1 MDQHPDQH
9 SDQHLPASR
18 PSEPVEEADRA
29 DRTTGMVDRLRALPI
44 RWRILSITT
53 LNILIAVVFTAL
65 IWNGSK
71 VLATARG
78 DLRSSREA
86 DRQLAIL
93 ETQAGRLQSLIHR
106 YFTQPDADLLTE
118 ITALRTTLLAT
129 LKDPAFVDPNFSA
142 STADVVQATERFLGG
157 FDRLRALQT
166 SIMET
171 YENQVLTPAREM
183 SGLYA
188 IVEGATT
195 DRSALVWPSLSKSR
209 ESFSETLVL
218 TDVFYLQ
225 HGRETADEVIRN
237 LERIESTVPVML
249 DLADSELQRGALR
262 AIATHAASWRIG
274 IAELAKNFA
283 ARAQLLSEAIDG
295 NQAAMASVIERLSI
309 GMRERESLAYSRF
322 ESTLDDLYAALAIAV
337 ALSVLVSILIGLAI
351 AGSIV
356 RPLRGLMNTMDA
368 IVSGHYA
375 RRVDDLDARDE
386 IGEMARAVEVFR
398 ANAIAKRQAEL
409 DLKASKEHAEEALRD
424 LQDAQRSLIEA
435 EKFAALGGLVAG
447 VAHEVNNPVGISLT
461 VASSFARRCAQFAEE
476 IRDGAVRR
484 SKLEEFIAGSQE
496 AAKQLV
502 TNLTRAADLIQSF
515 KQVAVDRSDA
525 ERRVFNLKEATEHII
540 LSLRPALKH
549 SLVWLEVD
557 VPEEISLKSYPGP
570 YGQVLT
576 NLVLN
581 ALTHAFPDK
590 RAGTLKL
597 TARKLGTDQVEIEF
611 ADDGV
616 GMSEDVQRR
625 AFEPFFTTRR
635 NRGGTGLGLHIV
647 YNLVTRRLGGSLR
660 LESQV
665 GHGTAF
671 RIRLPLAAPKEEHT
685 DTSLTLAEM
694 E

>member
-1 MDQHPDQH
+1 MDTKNPEQQ
-9 SDQHLPASR
+9 QAAVIAAEAAPAM
-18 PSEPVEEADRA
+18 PAHGAGLVE
-29 DRTTGMVDRLRALPI
+29 RLRVLPI
-44 RWRILSITT
+44 RWRILSIAT
-53 LNILIAVVFTAL
+53 LNILIAMVFTAI
-65 IWNGSK
+65 IWNGAQ
-71 VLATARG
+71 VLATARA
-78 DLRSSREA
+78 DLRVSREG
-86 DRQLAIL
+86 DRQLAVL

-106 YFTQPDADLLTE
+106 YFTQPDAELLAE
-118 ITALRTTLLAT
+118 ITGLRTAVLDT
-129 LKDPAFVDPNFSA
+129 LKNPAFVDPSFRA
-142 STADVVQATERFLGG
+142 STADVVRATERFLGG
-157 FDRLRALQT
+157 FDQLRGLQ
-166 SIMET
+166 SAIMDT
-171 YENQVLTPAREM
+171 YENQVLAPAREM

-195 DRSALVWPSLSKSR
+195 DRSALVWPALSKSR

-225 HGRETADEVIRN
+225 HGRDTAAEVIRN

-249 DLADSELQRGALR
+249 DLADNELQRGALR
-262 AIATHAASWRIG
+262 AIANHAASWRMG
-274 IAELAKNFA
+274 IAQLEGNFA
-283 ARAQLLSEAIDG
+283 SRAQLLSEAIDG
-295 NQAAMASVIERLSI
+295 NQAAMADVIERLSI
-309 GMRERESLAYSRF
+309 GMRQRERLAYDRF
-322 ESTLDDLYAALAIAV
+322 ESTLDDLYAGLAV
-337 ALSVLVSILIGLAI
+337 AVVLSVSVSILIGLGI
-351 AGSIV
+351 ARSIV

-375 RRVDDLDARDE
+375 QRVDDLDAGDE

-409 DLKASKEHAEEALRD
+409 DLKASKENAEDALRD
-424 LQDAQRSLIEA
+424 LQEAQRSLVEA
-435 EKFAALGGLVAG
+435 EKLAALGGLVAG

-461 VASSFARRCAQFAEE
+461 VASTFARRCAQFADDIRGGE
-476 IRDGAVRR
+476 IRR
-484 SKLEEFIAGSQE
+484 SRLEEFISGSQE
-496 AAKQLV
+496 AAKQLI
-502 TNLTRAADLIQSF
+502 TNLNRAADLIQSF
-515 KQVAVDRSDA
+515 KQVAVDRSHA
-525 ERRVFNLKEATEHII
+525 ERRVFDLKEATEQIMV
-540 LSLRPALKH
+540 SLKPALKH
-549 SLVWLEVD
+549 SLVWLSVD

-581 ALTHAFPDK
+581 ALAHAFPDK
-590 RAGTLKL
+590 RAGTIKL

-660 LESQV
+660 LESHP
-665 GHGTAF
+665 GRGTTF
-671 RIRLPLAAPKEEHT
+671 RIRLPLAAPMEDHV
-685 DTSLTLAEM
+685 DASLTLAEM